1 MKWPKFENQK
11 MKTPIIFIAFVGLIG
26 FSSCAQE
33 KRSNPNVIIIYTD
46 DMGYGDLSSYGNPTI
61 YTPHL
66 DKMVAEGMKLT
77 QFYVASS
84 VCTPSRA
91 ALMTGAYP
99 KRVGLEKGVLFPSSE
114 TGLNP
119 EEQTIAEIL
128 KEQNY
133 TTACIGKWHLGHQ
146 KKFLPHNQGFDEF
159 FGIPFSNDMSKK
171 EQGYMGRNNYKWR
184 LPLLS
189 QSDTL
194 EFDPDQT
201 TLTKRLTEEALN
213 FIKKNKRKPFFLY
226 LAHPMPHIPIYAS
239 AKFQNTSV
247 RGPYGDTIEEID
259 WSVGQILETLK
270 TQGIDKNTVVIFTSD
285 NGPWKVFKT
294 EGGSSGPLRG
304 AKGTTWEGGQR
315 VPCIVR
321 WPGKVPAA
329 TMQRQV
335 VTNMDILPTIAKI
348 CGAKL
353 PEKKIDGR
361 DVSRALIEVDQLL
374 DDNPFLYYS
383 KNGKL
388 EGIRDGKF
396 KLLLLD
402 EGTFL
407 FDVESDISEVY
418 NLADTDPNK
427 VNMLKEK
434 MEKLDAIL
442 DSEKRT
448 VGKF

>member
-1 MKWPKFENQK
+1 
-11 MKTPIIFIAFVGLIG
+11 MKTSILFITIAG
-26 FSSCAQE
+26 FIMFNSYAQ
-33 KRSNPNVIIIYTD
+33 KKAQNPNIIIIYTD

-66 DKMVAEGMKLT
+66 DKMAAEGMKLS
-77 QFYVASS
+77 QFYVAAP

-99 KRVGLEKGVLFPSSE
+99 KRVGLEKGVLFPQST

-128 KEQNY
+128 KEKNY
-133 TTACIGKWHLGHQ
+133 STACIGKWHLGHQ
-146 KKFLPHNQGFDEF
+146 EKFLPHNQGFDIF
-159 FGIPFSNDMSKK
+159 FGIPFSNDMSQK
-171 EQGYMGRNNYKWR
+171 EQGYMGNNGYKWR

-194 EFDPDQT
+194 ELDPNQT
-201 TLTKRLTEEALN
+201 TLTKRLTEKAVN
-213 FIKKNKRKPFFLY
+213 FIKKSEKKPFFLY

-259 WSVGQILETLK
+259 WSVGQILETLIA
-270 TQGIDKNTVVIFTSD
+270 QGIDKNTLVIFTSD

-321 WPGKVPAA
+321 WSSKVPAG

-335 VTNMDILPTIAKI
+335 ITNMDILPTIASL
-348 CGAKL
+348 CDAKL
-353 PEKKIDGR
+353 PKKKIDGQ
-361 DVSRALIEVDQLL
+361 DVSGALLEVNQKIDTK
-374 DDNPFLYYS
+374 PFLYYS
-383 KNGKL
+383 SKGKL
-388 EGIRDGKF
+388 EGIREGKY

-407 FDVESDISEVY
+407 FDIESDISEAY
-418 NLADTDPNK
+418 NLAKKIPEK
-427 VNMLKEK
+427 VGMLKEK
-434 MEKLDAIL
+434 MKRLDSIMT
-442 DSEKRT
+442 SEKRT
-448 VGKF
+448 IGNL